1 MARMYSRKR
10 GRSGSKK
17 PLIKKAPWVKYSPRE
32 IEDIILKLSKKGY
45 QSSRIGLILRDQYGI
60 PNARIKEGGINQ
72 KITALMKKHGLYPK
86 FPEDMF
92 NLIKKAVNLRA
103 HLAKNRRD
111 YTSQRGLELTES
123 KIRRLAKYYKK
134 RDMIP
139 ADWKYDPEK
148 AKLLVK

>member
-1 MARMYSRKR
+1 MYSRKR
-10 GRSGSKK
+10 GKSGSKK
-17 PLIKKAPWVKYSPRE
+17 PMVKKAPWVKYKPKE
-32 IEDIILKLSKKGY
+32 IEEIILKLAKKGY
-45 QSSRIGLILRDQYGI
+45 QSSQIGLILRDQYGI
-60 PNARIKEGGINQ
+60 PSTRIKDGGINQ
-72 KITALMKKHGLYPK
+72 KITAVMKKHGIYPK

-103 HLAKNRRD
+103 HLEKNKRD

-134 RDMIP
+134 RKLIP
-139 ADWKYDPEK
+139 ADWKYDPEA